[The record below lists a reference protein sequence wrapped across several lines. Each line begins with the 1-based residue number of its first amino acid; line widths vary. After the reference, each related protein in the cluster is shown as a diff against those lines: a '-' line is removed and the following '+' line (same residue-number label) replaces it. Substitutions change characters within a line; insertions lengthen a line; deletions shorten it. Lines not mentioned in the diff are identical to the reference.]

1 MSDMHQSGLPP
12 RPAFVERDAFTER
25 NDVLFLMLGLVSLA
39 ERILSVVPELVEPP
53 KPEASPAVPQSETA
67 PSILR

>member
-1 MSDMHQSGLPP
+1 MSNPNEPRLPP
-12 RPAFVERDAFTER
+12 RPAFVERDAFAER

-39 ERILSVVPELVEPP
+39 ERVLSVVPELVEPP
-53 KPEASPAVPQSETA
+53 KPEAGPAAPPSETA